1 MKTALITGASRGL
14 GLELTKI
21 LYKENYKLIL
31 VSKNKDKLFELEKIF
46 NSNKI
51 MLLPC
56 DLSNL
61 SELEDLVL
69 TIKNN
74 ISNMQ
79 DFDNPSLIIN
89 NAGISSYNL
98 FQEEKLSSLTSIIN
112 TNLLSHMYLTSSF
125 ISNLISKKSGTI
137 VNISSML
144 TKTNS
149 SMEVSYTTTKYALEG
164 FTKSLSCELGLSNID
179 VIAFRLGFMNTD
191 MNNNY
196 STKDLEYIKSKI
208 KDFNKTHP
216 KYSAKF
222 ILNVIFNKKY
232 KNGEIIDVP
241 YGWFENNE

>member
-14 GLELTKI
+14 GLELAKV

-74 ISNMQ
+74 IYNMQ

-98 FQEEKLSSLTSIIN
+98 FQEENLSSLTSIIN

-125 ISNLISKKSGTI
+125 ISNLISKK
-137 VNISSML
+137 
-144 TKTNS
+144 
-149 SMEVSYTTTKYALEG
+149 A
-164 FTKSLSCELGLSNID
+164 GL
-179 VIAFRLGFMNTD
+179 L
-191 MNNNY
+191 
-196 STKDLEYIKSKI
+196 L
-208 KDFNKTHP
+208 
-216 KYSAKF
+216 
-222 ILNVIFNKKY
+222 IFLQC
-232 KNGEIIDVP
+232 
-241 YGWFENNE
+241 